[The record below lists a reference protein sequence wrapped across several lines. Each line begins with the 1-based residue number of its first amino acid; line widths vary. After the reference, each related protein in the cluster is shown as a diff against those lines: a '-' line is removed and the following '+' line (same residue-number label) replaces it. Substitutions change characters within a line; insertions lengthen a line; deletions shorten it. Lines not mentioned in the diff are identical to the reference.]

1 MTLSVEAA
9 LKSIRVTVGPR
20 GVVDDPQDIERYVT
34 ETRGMYRGRA
44 GLVVRPASTPEVSE
58 VVRLAAAARI
68 PIVPQGG
75 NTGLCG
81 GGVPQDER
89 CIVLALGRMN
99 RIRKIDPADF
109 TITVEAGCILADIQK
124 AAEAADRLFPLSL
137 GAEGSCQIGGNLS
150 TNAGG
155 IGVLHYGNTRD
166 LCLGLEV
173 VLPDGRIWDGLGA
186 LRKDNTGYDL
196 KQLFIGAEGTLG
208 IITAATLKLFPRPRE
223 IETAFL
229 ALAKASDAMELFA
242 RARAASGDQ
251 LTAFELIPRRGLEFA
266 ARHVAG
272 VVDPLDR
279 PHAWYALLDVSSS
292 RPGSNLRASLEAFL
306 GEIAEAG
313 LIEDGVVAGSA
324 QQSQQLWRI
333 REAMVEAQKYEGGSI
348 KHDVSV
354 AVSRVAECIERL
366 TAAVEARIPDCRPV
380 AFGHVGDG
388 NIHFNISEPVRADLK
403 TDPEP
408 TKAFLARR
416 TEMNDI
422 VHGIV
427 AEMGGSISAEHG
439 IGILKRDELPRY
451 KPSVA
456 LDLMRAVKQALDP
469 DDIMNPGKILVVD
482 QPNSEA
488 KPRRRAR

>member
-1 MTLSVEAA
+1 MTSAVDAA
-9 LKSIRVTVGPR
+9 LKGIRAAVGPK
-20 GVVDDPQDIERYVT
+20 GIVDDAQEIERYIV

-44 GLVVRPASTPEVSE
+44 GLVVRPASTAEVAE
-58 VVRLAAAARI
+58 VVRLAAAAGLS
-68 PIVPQGG
+68 IVPQGG

-81 GGVPQDER
+81 GGVPQDDR
-89 CIVLALGRMN
+89 SIVLSLGRMN
-99 RIRKIDPADF
+99 RIRKIDPVDF
-109 TITVEAGCILADIQK
+109 TITAEAGCILAEIQK

-223 IETAFL
+223 IETALLGL
-229 ALAKASDAMELFA
+229 ARATDAMELFA

-292 RPGSNLRASLEAFL
+292 RPDSNLRASLEAFL
-306 GEIAEAG
+306 GEVVEAG
-313 LIEDGVVAGSA
+313 LIADGVVAASA

-333 REAMVEAQKYEGGSI
+333 REAMVEAQKFEGGSI

-354 AVSRVAECIERL
+354 AVSRVADCIARL
-366 TAAVEARIPDCRPV
+366 TAAVEARIPDCRPL

-388 NIHFNISEPVRADLK
+388 NIHFNISEPVRADGKL
-403 TDPEP
+403 DPAA
-408 TKAFLARR
+408 TKAFLAHRP
-416 TEMNDI
+416 EINSI

-451 KPSVA
+451 KPAVA
-456 LDLMRAVKQALDP
+456 LDLMRAVKRALDP
-469 DDIMNPGKILVVD
+469 RDVMNPGKIFTPD
-482 QPNSEA
+482 EPRSETQ
-488 KPRRRAR
+488 PRRRAR

>member
-1 MTLSVEAA
+1 VTSAVEAA
-9 LKSIRVTVGPR
+9 LTGIRAAVGPK
-20 GVVDDPQDIERYVT
+20 GIVDDAQEIERYLT
-34 ETRGMYRGRA
+34 ETRGMYRGRT
-44 GLVVRPASTPEVSE
+44 GLVVRPASTAEVAE
-58 VVRLAAAARI
+58 VVTLAAAAGL

-81 GGVPQDER
+81 GGVPQDDR
-89 CIVLALGRMN
+89 SIVLSLGRMN
-99 RIRKIDPADF
+99 RIRNIDPGDF
-109 TITVEAGCILADIQK
+109 TITVEAGCILAEIQK

-173 VLPDGRIWDGLGA
+173 VLPDGRVWEGLGA

-223 IETAFL
+223 IETAL
-229 ALAKASDAMELFA
+229 LGLAKAADAMELFA

-279 PHAWYALLDVSSS
+279 PHVWYALLDVSSS
-292 RPGSNLRASLEAFL
+292 RPDSNLRASLEAFL
-306 GEIAEAG
+306 GEVVEAG
-313 LIEDGVVAGSA
+313 LIADGVVATSA

-333 REAMVEAQKYEGGSI
+333 REAMVEAQKFEGGSI

-354 AVSRVAECIERL
+354 AVSRVADCIARL
-366 TAAVEARIPDCRPV
+366 TAAVEARIPDCRPL

-388 NIHFNISEPVRADLK
+388 NIHFNISEPIRADRK
-403 TDPEP
+403 ADPAA

-416 TEMNDI
+416 PEINAI

-427 AEMGGSISAEHG
+427 SEMGGSISAEHG

-451 KPSVA
+451 KPAVA
-456 LDLMRAVKQALDP
+456 LDLMRAVKRALDP
-469 DDIMNPGKILVVD
+469 QDVMNPGKILTMD
-482 QPNSEA
+482 EPSTETEA
-488 KPRRRAR
+488 RRRTR

>member
-1 MTLSVEAA
+1 VTVAIEAA
-9 LKSIRVTVGPR
+9 LGGIRAVVGPK
-20 GVVDDPQDIERYVT
+20 GIVDDPREIERYLA

-44 GLVVRPASTPEVSE
+44 GLVVRPISTAEVAE
-58 VVRLAAAARI
+58 VVRLAAAARL

-81 GGVPQDER
+81 GGVPQDDQAV
-89 CIVLALGRMN
+89 VLSLGRMN
-99 RIRKIDPADF
+99 RIRAVDPVDF
-109 TITVEAGCILADIQK
+109 TITVEAGCILAEIQK
-124 AAEAADRLFPLSL
+124 AADGVDRLFPLSL

-208 IITAATLKLFPRPRE
+208 VITAATLKLFPRPRE
-223 IETAFL
+223 TETAFL
-229 ALAKASDAMELFA
+229 ALARAIDAMELFA

-266 ARHVAG
+266 IRHVAG
-272 VVDPLDR
+272 IVDPLDR
-279 PHAWYALLDVSSS
+279 PYAWYALLDVSSS
-292 RPGSNLRASLEAFL
+292 RPGSNLRASLETFL
-306 GEIAEAG
+306 TEASEAG
-313 LIEDGVVAGSA
+313 LIADGVVASSA

-333 REAMVEAQKYEGGSI
+333 REAMVEAQRYEGGSI

-366 TAAVEARIPDCRPV
+366 TSAVGARIPGCRPL

-388 NIHFNISEPVRADLK
+388 NIHFNVSEPVRADLK
-403 TDPEP
+403 TDPAP

-416 TEMNDI
+416 TTVNDI

-427 AEMGGSISAEHG
+427 AGMGGSISAEHG

-451 KPSVA
+451 KPAVA
-456 LDLMRAVKQALDP
+456 LQLMRALKRALDP
-469 DDIMNPGKILVVD
+469 EDIMNPGKIFTLD
-482 QPNSEA
+482 EPKA
-488 KPRRRAR
+488 DLRPRRRAR